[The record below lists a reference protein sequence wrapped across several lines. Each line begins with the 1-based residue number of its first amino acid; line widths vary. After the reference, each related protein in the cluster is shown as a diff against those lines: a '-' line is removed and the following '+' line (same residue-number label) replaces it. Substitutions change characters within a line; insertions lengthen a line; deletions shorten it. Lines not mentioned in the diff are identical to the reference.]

1 MHKSSGLGRLRTS
14 AGLLFGSAAQ
24 ERVHERA
31 AARRSMVLLAMW
43 FAGGWRARRVVTWR
57 VSQGEKGT
65 RQPTVHPTAYCT
77 LMSAC
82 HRDPALPL
90 THEHYRVGQ
99 LLWTNSRG
107 KVHIYV
113 RLARALLR
121 VCPGTR
127 ARGFGRGARE
137 RKQTTRTDVLD
148 ARVVCLG
155 FSRQVSFGF
164 RVSSRIEMTRNQVL
178 LAALLGKRKRLLL
191 RASCPHAP
199 RPSPRPSFAAFPGRA
214 HAHAH
219 YLSLSP
225 RHARRAHA
233 ARRPPH
239 APARAQFRSLSFPPP
254 PCF

>member
-1 MHKSSGLGRLRTS
+1 MSSPYTLGRRTAAPPPPTACDSVRIYTTWVRTWVRVLR
-14 AGLLFGSAAQ
+14 GELFP
-24 ERVHERA
+24 
-31 AARRSMVLLAMW
+31 LLA
-43 FAGGWRARRVVTWR
+43 
-57 VSQGEKGT
+57 E
-65 RQPTVHPTAYCT
+65 
-77 LMSAC
+77 
-82 HRDPALPL
+82 
-90 THEHYRVGQ
+90 GQ
-99 LLWTNSRG
+99 S
-107 KVHIYV
+107 
-113 RLARALLR
+113 LLR
-121 VCPGTR
+121 VFPGASVLAHAR
-127 ARGFGRGARE
+127 AVSAGERESGR
-137 RKQTTRTDVLD
+137 QTTRTDVLD

-178 LAALLGKRKRLLL
+178 LAALLGKKKRLLL

-214 HAHAH
+214 QAHAH

>member
-1 MHKSSGLGRLRTS
+1 MKLVSEQPVYFGTKNRGAASPERQRAHLHVLRPEQLTEQLVYFGTKNRGAATPDSVRQRAHLLRPSAFAAKKFPLAAEGGGAISSSFLAHLHVFLAHARAVS
-14 AGLLFGSAAQ
+14 AG
-24 ERVHERA
+24 ERE
-31 AARRSMVLLAMW
+31 S
-43 FAGGWRARRVVTWR
+43 
-57 VSQGEKGT
+57 
-65 RQPTVHPTAYCT
+65 
-77 LMSAC
+77 
-82 HRDPALPL
+82 
-90 THEHYRVGQ
+90 
-99 LLWTNSRG
+99 
-107 KVHIYV
+107 
-113 RLARALLR
+113 
-121 VCPGTR
+121 
-127 ARGFGRGARE
+127 GR
-137 RKQTTRTDVLD
+137 QTTRTDVLD

-178 LAALLGKRKRLLL
+178 LAALLGKKKRLLL

-214 HAHAH
+214 QAHAH